1 MGDPVNSPD
10 HYTAGGIETID
21 YLRAKLTPEEYRG
34 FLLGNA
40 LKYLSRAGR
49 KGDALE
55 DYRKGAWY
63 LERLIAEIAR
73 FTRDERAAVLESV
86 ANSQALSG
94 VTVAYAQAGRL
105 LDEIEGRP
113 LPYIGVKE

>member
-10 HYTAGGIETID
+10 HYTAGSSIETID

-55 DYRKGAWY
+55 DYRKGAP
-63 LERLIAEIAR
+63 ERLR
-73 FTRDERAAVLESV
+73 WVTRDERAAVLGSPTR
-86 ANSQALSG
+86 NG
-94 VTVAYAQAGRL
+94 AQAGRL
-105 LDEIEGRP
+105 LDEEGR
-113 LPYIGVKE
+113 

>member
-1 MGDPVNSPD
+1 MIAAAQTGGGKGYRAMGDPVNSPD

-49 KGDALE
+49 KGPGLTDLQ
-55 DYRKGAWY
+55 KCAWY
-63 LERLIAEIAR
+63 IDKLIAEGQR
-73 FTRDERAAVLESV
+73 
-86 ANSQALSG
+86 G
-94 VTVAYAQAGRL
+94 
-105 LDEIEGRP
+105 
-113 LPYIGVKE
+113 